1 LGQPEGRG
9 RGVAD
14 ILLVDDRPENL
25 VALQAVLRPL
35 GHNLVTAGSG
45 EEALRRLLT
54 EDFAVILLDVM
65 MPGMDGFETA
75 FQIKQRD
82 RTRDVPIIFLT
93 AISRDESDALQ
104 GFSSG
109 AVDYVTKPYEGWMLR
124 AKVQVFVEL
133 HQKTEQLKQQ
143 RELLATRLDQ
153 RFVEEARQLRKLADA
168 SLTLTSTLAVDSI
181 LDAVTEQARD
191 IIGAHHAQTTVLL
204 GEEDDE
210 APRRTSVSLAV
221 SPEYEGWAASREGVR
236 SSPLT
241 QTVWPRMRP
250 MRVPRGQAASRPEGR
265 ALETVEP
272 RHPALQGWLAVPLVG
287 RNARVLGLLEVADKQ
302 EDDFSEADESILV
315 QLAQLASVAI
325 ENAELF
331 EREHEL
337 AETLQRSLLPQRL
350 PVLAQVRLA
359 ARYLPAGGGGD
370 VGGDW
375 YDAIVLPGG
384 QVVLAVGDVAGRGA
398 QAAAVMG
405 QLRIGMRAYALQ
417 GMDPA
422 DVLRSLDRLLQGLS
436 AAYMATAFYLLL
448 DPETETARYAN
459 AGHPPPLA
467 IGPDGGLR
475 WMEEGVAVPL
485 GVQPDGDF
493 RTYEMKV
500 PRGSTLLLYTDG
512 LVEERASP
520 IDDGL
525 TRLRRAVEPPDV
537 DLNLLCDRVL
547 ERMDAQ
553 GKPDDVALLAAR
565 LAPAVGRIP
574 RS

>member
-1 LGQPEGRG
+1 MGQPEGRG